1 MVETFQAKYVSLHV
15 RVSNKAALHLY
26 KTTLGFTI
34 EKPEAKYY
42 ADGEDALCMRL
53 DLNSIQDQ
61 VDQFAPEG
69 IDDEGGDKSG
79 KKDKKTAA
87 KTNGTNEAKADE
99 QPLDEGEPVGDVGRD
114 PEADKARQMK
124 VAVGRS
130 KEESK

>member
-26 KTTLGFTI
+26 KTTLGFSV

-53 DLNSIQDQ
+53 DLSSIQSQ

-69 IDDEGGDKSG
+69 INDDDSG
-79 KKDKKTAA
+79 KKDKETAA
-87 KTNGTNEAKADE
+87 KTNGTNGAKTDE

-114 PEADKARQMK
+114 PEADKAPKMK

-130 KEESK
+130 KEES